1 MIIFR
6 KIQRNITQMN
16 IDCITFVFEK
26 NVVILFTMFYE
37 INCFSSF
44 LVICQILFYSVPW
57 WQTIRI
63 GWLCDNAFFS
73 FMKIIQWRG
82 LLKTFVALCTC
93 LSGAR
98 LNFHNLYSNLHF
110 IMDEYTIY
118 SPHLFLLMGSIQV
131 NHKNILNLKYNTKLV
146 YLFHITWPGFLV
158 EYQQLQLYL
167 ILSLPNFK

>member
-26 NVVILFTMFYE
+26 NFVILFTMYYE
-37 INCFSSF
+37 INWFSFRNCSSF
-44 LVICQILFYSVPW
+44 LVICQILFYSIPW

-63 GWLCDNAFFS
+63 GWQCDNAFFS
-73 FMKIIQWRG
+73 FMKIIQWRR

-98 LNFHNLYSNLHF
+98 LNFHNLSSKLHF

-118 SPHLFLLMGSIQV
+118 SPHLFLLMSSIQV
-131 NHKNILNLKYNTKLV
+131 NHKNILNLK
-146 YLFHITWPGFLV
+146 I
-158 EYQQLQLYL
+158 
-167 ILSLPNFK
+167 